1 MAEPTAHISKNARS
15 RRRRRRDFASFWA
28 RTIVDRT
35 FRSGESRTHTQRPA
49 LGEGGANKSILRR
62 NRSADDN
69 GLFAR
74 ARSIAGTR
82 IAIHKMANA
91 AKNATVREPSRTL
104 ADRSL

>member
-1 MAEPTAHISKNARS
+1 VELALRP
-15 RRRRRRDFASFWA
+15 
-28 RTIVDRT
+28 
-35 FRSGESRTHTQRPA
+35 GESGTQTQRPA

-82 IAIHKMANA
+82 IPIHKMANT
-91 AKNATVREPSRTL
+91 AKNATVRTL
-104 ADRSL
+104 PKL

>member
-1 MAEPTAHISKNARS
+1 M
-15 RRRRRRDFASFWA
+15 
-28 RTIVDRT
+28 DRAL
-35 FRSGESRTHTQRPA
+35 RSGESRTQTQRPA

-69 GLFAR
+69 GPFAR

-91 AKNATVREPSRTL
+91 AKNTTVRTLPKLLVDRSIRTL
-104 ADRSL
+104 LCTTAQLVDFRSSRLGSLFATARNNQR